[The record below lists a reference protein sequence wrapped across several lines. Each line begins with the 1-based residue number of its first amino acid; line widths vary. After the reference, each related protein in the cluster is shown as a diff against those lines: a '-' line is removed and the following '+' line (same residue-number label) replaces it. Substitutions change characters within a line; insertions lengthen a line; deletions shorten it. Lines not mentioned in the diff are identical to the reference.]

1 MSTSGFLSLR
11 SNYTS
16 EKPPRSIATSPREKE
31 GNHADAKTP
40 HSHPAGTPPPTFTL
54 PTLQHI
60 AYIQVMYQNQISA
73 LHPPSR
79 GDGTNIDL
87 KSNLDNF
94 YEEPEPLTDAEYD
107 ALDARSKSA
116 SIRIPSSRLLSLKGE
131 RERDAKTG
139 DSLVVEAGE
148 DPDAVYA
155 DQAPTFSFH
164 KARAKI
170 FAPDMTLQKLSELM
184 GGNDRLRIVNWK
196 YVARTNGNHIY
207 IPPSPSPSPSLSLS
221 PKPYR

>member
-16 EKPPRSIATSPREKE
+16 EKPPRSIATSPREKR

-116 SIRIPSSRLLSLKGE
+116 SISHPFFAPLKFVGGE

-155 DQAPTFSFH
+155 DQAPTFSLQ

-170 FAPDMTLQKLSELM
+170 FAPDMTLQTLSELM

-196 YVARTNGNHIY
+196 YVARTNGNHIH
-207 IPPSPSPSPSLSLS
+207 IPPNASLSLS

>member
-1 MSTSGFLSLR
+1 
-11 SNYTS
+11 
-16 EKPPRSIATSPREKE
+16 
-31 GNHADAKTP
+31 
-40 HSHPAGTPPPTFTL
+40 
-54 PTLQHI
+54 
-60 AYIQVMYQNQISA
+60 MYQTQISA

-116 SIRIPSSRLLSLKGE
+116 SIPHSFFAPLKFEGRE
-131 RERDAKTG
+131 REREMLRPGT
-139 DSLVVEAGE
+139 DSLLVEAGE

-155 DQAPTFSFH
+155 DQAPAFSFR

-196 YVARTNGNHIY
+196 YVARTDGM
-207 IPPSPSPSPSLSLS
+207 
-221 PKPYR
+221 